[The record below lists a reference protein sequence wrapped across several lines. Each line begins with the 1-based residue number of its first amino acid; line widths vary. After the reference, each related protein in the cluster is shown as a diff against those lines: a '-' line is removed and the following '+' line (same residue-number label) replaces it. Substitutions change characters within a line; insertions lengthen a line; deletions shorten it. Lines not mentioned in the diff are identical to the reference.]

1 MGLREIPNGS
11 GKLILIDLVHVNYS
25 IDLPIQPDPDF
36 SVRVMNRIEKSGSTN
51 AFSYGW
57 LASGFALCLLAE
69 IQVMAPFGWAVTDL
83 LSVIASL
90 KQYTKEFV
98 FGRSSLLLPKTNSS
112 T

>member
-36 SVRVMNRIEKSGSTN
+36 SVRVMNRIEEVQSRSTN

-57 LASGFALCLLAE
+57 LTFVLAICLLAG
-69 IQVMAPFGWAVTDL
+69 IQVMAPFGWAATDL
-83 LSVIASL
+83 LSVFASL
-90 KQYTKEFV
+90 K
-98 FGRSSLLLPKTNSS
+98 P
-112 T
+112 